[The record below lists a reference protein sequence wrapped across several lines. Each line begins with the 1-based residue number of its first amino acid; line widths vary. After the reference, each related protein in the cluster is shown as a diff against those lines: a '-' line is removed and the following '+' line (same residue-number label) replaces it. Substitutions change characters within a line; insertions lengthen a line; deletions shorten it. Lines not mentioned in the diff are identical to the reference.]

1 MVQGKGTMF
10 QRTQQD
16 TDRQISGRRQKHRT
30 AISGDEQGRIHQEA
44 ELSSQT

>member
-16 TDRQISGRRQKHRT
+16 TDRQMPGRRQKHRT
-30 AISGDEQGRIHQEA
+30 AIPGDKQGRIYQET